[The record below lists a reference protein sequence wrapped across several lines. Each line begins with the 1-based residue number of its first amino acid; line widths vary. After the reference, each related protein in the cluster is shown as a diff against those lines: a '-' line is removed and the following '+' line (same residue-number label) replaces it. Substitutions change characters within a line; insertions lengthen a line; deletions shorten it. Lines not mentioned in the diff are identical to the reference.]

1 MNVDNKEKNLQKAT
15 LAGGCFWC
23 TEAVFQRLK
32 GVEKVVSGYTGGT
45 VENPTSGQVYSG
57 KTGHAEAIQ
66 ITFNPQV
73 ISYEKLLEVFWKLHD
88 PTSLNKQMYDVG
100 TEYRSV
106 IFYHDDEQKKI
117 AEQSKETLEKSGY
130 YQNKIVTEIVPFTN
144 FYPAE
149 SYNQDYYN
157 KNTYQPYCQ
166 IIIDPKIQKLYK
178 DFKDIIKED

>member
-1 MNVDNKEKNLQKAT
+1 MTIDTQLEKAT

-32 GVEKVVSGYTGGT
+32 GVISVVSGYTGRT
-45 VENPTSGQVYSG
+45 LASPTPEQVYSG

-66 ITFNPQV
+66 ITFDPEI
-73 ISYEKLLEVFWKLHD
+73 ISYDKLLEVFWKLHD

-100 TEYRSV
+100 SEYRSA
-106 IFYHDDEQKKI
+106 IFYHDEMQKRI
-117 AEQSKETLEKSGY
+117 IEESKRNLEKSGY
-130 YQNKIVTEIVPFTN
+130 YQNRIVTEIVSFTN

-149 SYNQDYYN
+149 SYNQNYYN

-178 DFKDIIKED
+178 DFKDIIKDD